1 MGTDILTHLYYTRAA
16 LKLMPFILS
25 LWPIISEA
33 GVGSSVVE
41 TNASHQY
48 SVVFYYHGTDG
59 RTEAV

>member
-1 MGTDILTHLYYTRAA
+1 
-16 LKLMPFILS
+16 MPLILS

-48 SVVFYYHGTDG
+48 SVVFHYHGTDG